1 MKKII
6 LLTLILIIFIQSS
19 AFAINNIFSVGKN
32 FINQGASAGQV
43 MESTIQNENVIIP
56 IFNLVL
62 GIGVII
68 AVVVGIVIAVKL
80 MTGGVD
86 AKADMKGLLT
96 PYIISVVV
104 LVSAWTIWKVALNFL
119 QGTFN

>member
-6 LLTLILIIFIQSS
+6 LLTIIFAVLIQSTVF
-19 AFAINNIFSVGKN
+19 AFDIFTVGKN
-32 FINQGASAGQV
+32 FINQGTSAGQV
-43 MESTIQNENVIIP
+43 MENTIKNENIIIP
-56 IFNLVL
+56 IFNLIL

-96 PYIISVVV
+96 PYIISVIV
-104 LVSAWTIWKVALNFL
+104 LVSAWTIWKIALNFL